1 MTRGGVNGCCP
12 SNWEGALVDK
22 IQTARTD
29 GTDGIV
35 INPGGFTHTSVAI
48 RDALLAV
55 SIPFIELHVA
65 NIHAREEWRHHSY
78 FSDKAKA
85 IIVSSSR
92 RNVEL
97 FSHHP
102 TARSVVVPPGTNTP
116 LNMWSRSFRRE
127 SENNVFIYYYPTS
140 TMYGGDPSDAGKS
153 DSVLIAGS
161 FAPRLTPSNEH
172 NNHNGCTSGVGACL
186 QLL

>member
-1 MTRGGVNGCCP
+1 MVWFGEGVDGCP

-92 RNVEL
+92 RSGIVL
-97 FSHHP
+97 
-102 TARSVVVPPGTNTP
+102 
-116 LNMWSRSFRRE
+116 
-127 SENNVFIYYYPTS
+127 TS
-140 TMYGGDPSDAGKS
+140 S
-153 DSVLIAGS
+153 
-161 FAPRLTPSNEH
+161 
-172 NNHNGCTSGVGACL
+172 CC
-186 QLL
+186 

>member
-1 MTRGGVNGCCP
+1 MRDGKKSVLVINGPNLNLLGTREPQLYGYETLMDVEAAGKQQAEQLGAHVDFYQ

-85 IIVSSSR
+85 IIVGCGAAGYQYAI
-92 RNVEL
+92 E
-97 FSHHP
+97 H
-102 TARSVVVPPGTNTP
+102 VVKKFPE
-116 LNMWSRSFRRE
+116 RKRE
-127 SENNVFIYYYPTS
+127 
-140 TMYGGDPSDAGKS
+140 
-153 DSVLIAGS
+153 
-161 FAPRLTPSNEH
+161 
-172 NNHNGCTSGVGACL
+172 
-186 QLL
+186 